1 MKNFKLVINVPSPP
15 TIFELKTKVKLSS
28 IRLIKKLDDAW
39 FEGEVSVFVI
49 IFSTLGISMLRYF
62 PFLI

>member
-1 MKNFKLVINVPSPP
+1 MNQFDMKNFKLVINVPSPP

-39 FEGEVSVFVI
+39 FEGEVSVIVF
-49 IFSTLGISMLRYF
+49 IF
-62 PFLI
+62 

>member
-1 MKNFKLVINVPSPP
+1 MFLLPP

-39 FEGEVSVFVI
+39 FEGEVSVIVI
-49 IFSTLGISMLRYF
+49 IF
-62 PFLI
+62 